1 MSDDEHAQAR
11 ARLRL
16 AWGIAPEAAAAA
28 PEAAPEPTD
37 AQILSLA
44 RQDEALST
52 YERLRAESPFRA
64 AHYLLENQRAIVAA
78 RQRADESTNNPTP
91 PTAA

>member
-1 MSDDEHAQAR
+1 M
-11 ARLRL
+11 
-16 AWGIAPEAAAAA
+16 APEPAAAA
-28 PEAAPEPTD
+28 PEAAPELTD

-44 RQDEALST
+44 RQDEALSI

-64 AHYLLENQRAIVAA
+64 AHYLLEHQRAIVAA
-78 RQRADESTNNPTP
+78 RQRAETNEPTP

>member
-1 MSDDEHAQAR
+1 MSRDEHAQAR

-16 AWGIAPEAAAAA
+16 AWGMAPEAAAPT
-28 PEAAPEPTD
+28 PEAAPELTD

-64 AHYLLENQRAIVAA
+64 AHYLLQIHPKEFGTHLHSPQKILGN
-78 RQRADESTNNPTP
+78 
-91 PTAA
+91 